1 MHCTVA
7 YTSGCVSR
15 TRAKT
20 VWKRARH
27 DAGWHGSVVLRKL
40 LSERNFDFPKSLYAV
55 RDCLAPVVGTRR
67 DALILDF
74 FAGSGT
80 TAHAVALLNR
90 SDGGSR
96 RTISV
101 TNNEVSDAENQR
113 LRSDGLR
120 PSDAGWQ
127 ARGICESVTV
137 PRIRAALTGRRADGE
152 PVDLDYED
160 ETPASQGFDE
170 NAEFFTLAY
179 ETPWRVARHRAFDA
193 VAPLLWLRAGSRGRR
208 IDAIPERGWD
218 VADVYGILVNL
229 DRAKAFAREVGTS
242 DSVGVV
248 FVVTDDDRRFQMVCG
263 ELPDTVEVVRL
274 YESYLRNFE
283 INTGRE

>member
-1 MHCTVA
+1 M
-7 YTSGCVSR
+7 
-15 TRAKT
+15 
-20 VWKRARH
+20 
-27 DAGWHGSVVLRKL
+27 